1 MLRRTVRCEVAV
13 RNSTDD
19 DELELELAAALA
31 LVALTGSEAKIAA
44 ALGPA
49 AEAELELMPVLL
61 GADKNEENGNRNG
74 NPNRSRQRDQR
85 FVASSRCCYSW
96 CSVEQLDQHGA
107 EPVGRKRSRRHGSL
121 GTSLFCRGALGNETR
136 PPGRLELGE
145 TGHAKQ
151 TPPPVAAHRIEEGGR
166 VPPTTPKLA
175 QRR

>member
-1 MLRRTVRCEVAV
+1 MEFRQRTQSPEAEGVRWSKIQRTGSFRGQMLRRTVRCEVAV

-31 LVALTGSEAKIAA
+31 LVVSTGEAKIAA

-49 AEAELELMPVLL
+49 AEPELELVPVLL
-61 GADKNEENGNRNG
+61 VLASVLLWADGNEENGNRNG

-107 EPVGRKRSRRHGSL
+107 EPVGRKSCRRHGSL
-121 GTSLFCRGALGNETR
+121 GTGLLSRGLGQGDKA
-136 PPGRLELGE
+136 PG
-145 TGHAKQ
+145 
-151 TPPPVAAHRIEEGGR
+151 EG
-166 VPPTTPKLA
+166 
-175 QRR
+175 